1 MNVPVHVLDGVID
14 DRVLIVALQSFAG
27 FQFIAEDRRTR
38 FNVFANMC
46 LKFLL
51 PSVINDHC
59 THFAVTAQLAAAI
72 TTLLRRPDSVKHE
85 PRGLLSDAQRTSDLA
100 GTNSVLAIK
109 VPKFGLK
116 CPQLI
121 RPA

>member
-85 PRGLLSDAQRTSDLA
+85 PRGLLSDAQRT
-100 GTNSVLAIK
+100 AISQELI
-109 VPKFGLK
+109 PFLQLK
-116 CPQLI
+116 CPNLD
-121 RPA
+121 